1 MARGGIPPS
10 PLPQRE
16 GVDAVRLRMPQGGPW
31 ALLRDHLIERIPLP
45 PHQIDAML
53 AAGEFVGPD
62 GMPLAPDAP
71 FVPRSVVWV
80 HRDLPDEVP
89 VPFKV
94 TVLHHDERIVV
105 VDKPPFLATMP
116 RGRHI
121 RQTVLAR
128 LRVELGLPRLA
139 PAHRLDRLT
148 SGVLVLTTERR
159 WRGPY
164 QQVFATGGA
173 DKDYLA
179 CAPLPRA
186 GALPSGVVLPA
197 TVEVHLSKP
206 HGQLQSHVL
215 ADRIPNSR
223 TDIDLIGRDEE
234 AGVGLYHL
242 RPHSGRTHQLRAHL
256 AWLGIP
262 ICGDPLYPEIR
273 DVDPDDFQTPLG
285 LVARRLRFRDPVDGT
300 PRAFES
306 DRVPWPW
313 SGAAPTLAVAPVI
326 DGSIPEVASPS
337 GETKE

>member
-1 MARGGIPPS
+1 
-10 PLPQRE
+10 
-16 GVDAVRLRMPQGGPW
+16 
-31 ALLRDHLIERIPLP
+31 
-45 PHQIDAML
+45 
-53 AAGEFVGPD
+53 
-62 GMPLAPDAP
+62 MPLAPDAP

-80 HRDLPDEVP
+80 HRDLPDEVR

-148 SGVLVLTTERR
+148 SGCSSS
-159 WRGPY
+159 PPND
-164 QQVFATGGA
+164 GGGVPISR
-173 DKDYLA
+173 
-179 CAPLPRA
+179 CSPRA
-186 GALPSGVVLPA
+186 ARTRTTSPVRRCPRGGALPSGVVLPA

-234 AGVGLYHL
+234 AGVGSTTCAHT
-242 RPHSGRTHQLRAHL
+242 PGRTPPTCAHL

-273 DVDPDDFQTPLG
+273 DVNPDDFQTPLG